1 VTSPDLCPEELESEP
16 AGASCAAGFF
26 VA

>member
-1 VTSPDLCPEELESEP
+1 VTSPGLCPEELESKP